1 MSKTAIVKTGE
12 QFFIKQLSRSQP
24 IKLDKVIFA
33 NINGTNGDTEID
45 LNGSMPAARQIVHT
59 APVTQ
64 SGLLNDKTV
73 VYSVI
78 LDTSVG
84 DFSFNYIGLA
94 NSETNTLCM
103 VMHTDLT
110 RKVKTAGQRQ
120 GNTITESIWLEID
133 NASESTGITVNAQTW
148 QIDYSKRLAGED
160 ERIRLTNY
168 DLYNRLAI
176 HDGFTITKNNNQL
189 TVSSGLAYVAGLRVN
204 HTAQTSIKVENNQ
217 SLYIDAWLAGTVT
230 GEWSVS
236 YNLIAGTNLRDY
248 EKNGFKHYVERVAS
262 VDANGKLVVVK
273 PKSFITTYDH
283 ATTEKTGIVKLSSEI
298 NSTSETD
305 AATSLAVKKIYD
317 LALKNCGDLANTSI
331 NNLTGLNEG
340 IYFQGRNAQATTEN
354 NYPINQAGTLQVFK
368 NGADG
373 AGCCQIYT
381 TYRNAR
387 QFVRNYRGGTK
398 TWEPWVEYYTT
409 ANKEL
414 SNIINKFQPLDFES
428 VIFSPDKQYHATVRN
443 DGIFGFF
450 DRKSTHQNLSWAVD
464 ATGGLV
470 HGYVNVDKIR
480 GLEDFINNLIPV
492 GIPMPWPTV
501 TPPPGWLAC
510 NGWKFDKNKYPKL
523 AQAYP
528 SGFLPD
534 VRANTIR
541 GLDAGRGID
550 VNRVILSE
558 QGDAMRNLT
567 GTFGFEANT
576 GGNTGGADVGGVF
589 YSVPDPA
596 RRHLAAGTAAGNNT
610 IVFDA
615 SRQAPIANEFRV
627 RSIAFLYIVRAA

>member
-1 MSKTAIVKTGE
+1 MSKTAIIKSGE
-12 QFFIKQLSRSQP
+12 QFFIKQLSESQP
-24 IKLDKVIFA
+24 IKLDQVIFA
-33 NINGTNGDTEID
+33 NISGINGDTEID
-45 LNGSMPAARQIVHT
+45 LNGSMPDASQIVHT

-64 SGLLNDKTV
+64 SGLLNDRTV

-78 LDTSVG
+78 LDTNVG
-84 DFSFNYIGLA
+84 DFSFNYIGLV
-94 NSETNTLCM
+94 NEETDTLCM

-176 HDGFTITKNNNQL
+176 NDGFAITKNGNQL
-189 TVSSGLAYVAGLRVN
+189 TVSSGLAYVAGLRVD
-204 HTAQTSIKVENNQ
+204 HAAQKSVKVENNQ

-230 GEWSVS
+230 GEWSVN

-262 VDANGKLVVVK
+262 VDARGQLVAVK
-273 PKSFITTYDH
+273 PKSFITTFD
-283 ATTEKTGIVKLSSEI
+283 LSSATD
-298 NSTSETD
+298 STAENK
-305 AATSLAVKKIYD
+305 AATSLAVKKVYD
-317 LALKNCGDLANTSI
+317 LASNAVKKSGDGITGQLRFSPTSYGIKFLHENGNELVLRPSGDSFVYAYYDAKSNSWTNKLRYAANGNTWRFENVDDVKI
-331 NNLTGLNEG
+331 NDKSVLNTLEH
-340 IYFQGRNAQATTEN
+340 FQS
-354 NYPINQAGTLQVFK
+354 L
-368 NGADG
+368 
-373 AGCCQIYT
+373 
-381 TYRNAR
+381 
-387 QFVRNYRGGTK
+387 
-398 TWEPWVEYYTT
+398 
-409 ANKEL
+409 L
-414 SNIINKFQPLDFES
+414 FES
-428 VIFSPDKQYHATVRN
+428 AIFSPDKQYHATVRN
-443 DGIFGFF
+443 DGVFGFF
-450 DRKSTHQNLSWAVD
+450 DRKSTHQNLSWAID
-464 ATGGLV
+464 KSGGLV

-510 NGWKFDKNKYPKL
+510 NGWKFDKNKYPRL

-567 GTFGFEANT
+567 GSFCFEANT
-576 GGNTGGADVGGVF
+576 GGNTGGADIDGVF
-589 YSVPDPA
+589 YSVPNPA

-615 SRQAPIANEFRV
+615 SRQAPIASEFRV